1 MLIYSILIH
10 VRNIINAINSTAWKK
25 NGFSSENN
33 EKKNTPKFMKTNLFK
48 GNLLR
53 KILLILSRYYLPI
66 KVDNNQN
73 EKEIFQP

>member
-1 MLIYSILIH
+1 MQL
-10 VRNIINAINSTAWKK
+10 TALHRKK
-25 NGFSSENN
+25 MGFLMKTMK
-33 EKKNTPKFMKTNLFK
+33 KKNTPKFMKTNLFK

>member
-1 MLIYSILIH
+1 MQL
-10 VRNIINAINSTAWKK
+10 TALHRKK
-25 NGFSSENN
+25 NGFSYENN
-33 EKKNTPKFMKTNLFK
+33 EKKKNTPKFMKTNLFK